1 MSENLP
7 SQHDATEA
15 HAFEDEGGLRAP
27 PDLHGWRKAW
37 WWFDFIILVKLARL
51 RFIGVLV
58 VIGVVITQWDTLL
71 AYYDK
76 LTRVTASSEKAA
88 AGEEYFC
95 PMDPG
100 VVSDDPKEK
109 CPICFMAL
117 AKRKKGS
124 TESEPLP
131 AGVVNRVQLSPY
143 RIVLAGVAT
152 YPVDYQPLTKQITAV
167 GYVEFNEHGQRTV
180 SARVAG
186 RIDKLFVNETGK
198 MVEAGDDLALLY
210 SPDLLVTAQSLL
222 SAKRSGN
229 QESVKSG
236 RVRLELLG
244 IDDAQVEEM
253 LAADKAPTDLKIRS
267 PINGHVITKYVREG
281 QYVQEGTPLYDLA
294 DLSTVWI
301 QAQLYEDD
309 LAFLPVSYEHGTAPT
324 GTRGLDVTATTR
336 AFPNEPFQGKLAFVY
351 PHVDQ
356 ETRTVTVRF
365 EVANPGH
372 RLRPGSTA
380 SVMLTVPPK
389 DVRALEGVDGEAPA
403 SKMLAEG
410 RVLAVPESSVIDTG
424 SQRIVYRQ
432 SSPGVF
438 EGVEVK
444 LGPRM
449 TNPEGAIF
457 YPLLHGLSAGES
469 VVANGSFLVDAET
482 RLNPAAGSIY
492 FGGTG
497 GAKGESAKVTTVRP
511 STPEDPNAKV
521 KAALAKLTPE
531 DRARAEAQKYC
542 PVRTD
547 SLLGSMGIPL
557 KITLDGQAVFLCCA
571 GCKDRAFANPKATL
585 ARAKVSNRSVIDEQ
599 PQVTGGKPSAT
610 DADGD
615 EAEIHAVLAKLTPDD
630 RLLAESQRFCPVLK
644 DSRLGS
650 MGKPVKLIINGEP
663 VFICCDGCEQRA
675 RAKPELTLAT
685 VKRLTENRKT
695 VPAPNE

>member
-1 MSENLP
+1 M
-7 SQHDATEA
+7 
-15 HAFEDEGGLRAP
+15 
-27 PDLHGWRKAW
+27 
-37 WWFDFIILVKLARL
+37 ARL

-58 VIGVVITQWDTLL
+58 VIGVVITQWDTLV

-76 LTRVTASSEKAA
+76 LTRITSSSEPVASD
-88 AGEEYFC
+88 EEYFC

-100 VVSDDPKEK
+100 VVSNDPKEK

-117 AKRKKGS
+117 AKRKKGA

-152 YPVDYQPLTKQITAV
+152 YPVEYQPLSKQIAAV
-167 GYVEFNEHGQRTV
+167 GYIEFNERGQRTV

-186 RIDKLFVNETGK
+186 RIDKLFISETGK

-210 SPDLLVTAQSLL
+210 SPDLLVTTQNLL

-229 QESVKSG
+229 QDSVKSG
-236 RVRLELLG
+236 QVRLELLG
-244 IDDAQVEEM
+244 IDDAQINEI
-253 LAADKAPTDLKIRS
+253 LSDDKAPTHLKIRS
-267 PINGHVITKYVREG
+267 PISGHVITKYVREG

-309 LAFLPVSYEHGTAPT
+309 LAFLPVSYEHGTAPS

-336 AFPNEPFQGKLAFVY
+336 AFPNEPFHGKLAFVY

-380 SVMLTVPPK
+380 SVTLTVPPK
-389 DVRALEGVDGEAPA
+389 DVRALATLEHDPQGAE
-403 SKMLAEG
+403 MLAEG

-424 SQRIVYRQ
+424 TQRIVYRQ

-438 EGVEVK
+438 EGVEVT

-449 TNPEGAIF
+449 RNPEGAVF
-457 YPLLHGLSAGES
+457 YPLLRGLSAGER
-469 VVANGSFLVDAET
+469 VVTSGSFLVDAET

-497 GAKGESAKVTTVRP
+497 GAKGGSATVTTVRP
-511 STPEDPNAKV
+511 STPEDPNAKIKV
-521 KAALAKLTPE
+521 ALAKLPPE
-531 DRARAEAQKYC
+531 DRALAEAQRYC

-547 SLLGSMGIPL
+547 TLLGSMVAPL
-557 KITLDGQAVFLCCA
+557 RMMLDGEPVFLCCA
-571 GCKDRAFANPKATL
+571 GCKDRALANPAATL
-585 ARAKVSNRSVIDEQ
+585 AKAKASSHRPPDGSGPQETKSVQETRVSERPPNARRRSEFV
-599 PQVTGGKPSAT
+599 
-610 DADGD
+610 
-615 EAEIHAVLAKLTPDD
+615 
-630 RLLAESQRFCPVLK
+630 
-644 DSRLGS
+644 
-650 MGKPVKLIINGEP
+650 
-663 VFICCDGCEQRA
+663 A
-675 RAKPELTLAT
+675 R
-685 VKRLTENRKT
+685 
-695 VPAPNE
+695 